1 MKERTKVYL
10 YTRVST
16 AMQIDGYSLEAQKN
30 RMKAYAEFNDYEIAG
45 EYEDAGKSGKSIEGR
60 IEFSRM
66 MDDIKCSK
74 DHVSYVLV
82 FKLSRFGRNA
92 ADVLSTLQVMQ
103 DFGVN
108 LICVEDGIDSSK
120 DAGKL
125 MISVLSAVAEI
136 ERENIRIQT
145 MEGRI
150 QKAREGKWNG
160 GFAPYGYDL
169 INGELHINE
178 EEAKTVRLIYE
189 LYVHKKMGG
198 RLIAQYLESHDIKK
212 LSHKNTRG
220 DMFAAAYIQDILRN
234 PTYCG
239 KIAYGR
245 RKQEKVHGTRN
256 DYRIVWN
263 DDYLLTDGIHQPIVS
278 VEDWEE
284 AQARLRS
291 QATKYKRY
299 DRQENE
305 HAYLLTGIIKCPECG
320 AGMYVS
326 KSVKKR
332 PDGSY
337 YKEFRYYGCKHRR
350 MDKGQKCTFKNQLP
364 MELMDQAVAEVI
376 VSLVS
381 RPDFAAMM
389 AEKINA
395 EIDISALLEEIAHYE
410 KHLRQQYA
418 VKDRLAEDI
427 DQLDPDDRHYQ
438 RRKSDLEERLY
449 KMYDKIEGTEEH
461 LIEARAKKQA
471 IDADRITRDNILSI
485 LMNFEKLYSVMSDI
499 EKRDLMA
506 TMIADI
512 QVYPQRQPNGQ
523 WLKSI
528 HFKLPLI
535 AEEELQFSLDKKDWL
550 DMMGGVINVE
560 SAPGEGS
567 RFEVL
572 LEFKV
577 DAQADDRAHTVKDC
591 RLLLVGYAPGRVADV
606 QDALEHTPVTAE
618 AVERP
623 EDAVSILR
631 QEDVDVVL
639 LSCQYRA
646 PEMLRPLVRQMRE
659 AAGKPIFVFCMQAGQ
674 REEVLDIISACGLD
688 GFVPLPFFLSNLE
701 NEMAKLRTEFGNIG
715 NVDGTSVLN
724 GMRLLCAEDNP
735 LNAEILEELLHM
747 QGATCTIYSDGK
759 QLVEAFD
766 HVRPSDY
773 DVILM
778 DVQMPVMN
786 GYEATRALRASDN
799 PVGRTIP
806 IIAMTAN
813 AFADDIQQ
821 SLDAGMDMHLSKP
834 IDIAVLEK
842 TLSLFRTDKKNHGRA
857 VFKRRVMEMEK

>member
-1 MKERTKVYL
+1 
-10 YTRVST
+10 
-16 AMQIDGYSLEAQKN
+16 
-30 RMKAYAEFNDYEIAG
+30 
-45 EYEDAGKSGKSIEGR
+45 
-60 IEFSRM
+60 
-66 MDDIKCSK
+66 
-74 DHVSYVLV
+74 
-82 FKLSRFGRNA
+82 
-92 ADVLSTLQVMQ
+92 
-103 DFGVN
+103 
-108 LICVEDGIDSSK
+108 
-120 DAGKL
+120 
-125 MISVLSAVAEI
+125 
-136 ERENIRIQT
+136 
-145 MEGRI
+145 
-150 QKAREGKWNG
+150 
-160 GFAPYGYDL
+160 
-169 INGELHINE
+169 
-178 EEAKTVRLIYE
+178 
-189 LYVHKKMGG
+189 
-198 RLIAQYLESHDIKK
+198 
-212 LSHKNTRG
+212 
-220 DMFAAAYIQDILRN
+220 MFAAAYIQDILRN

-410 KHLRQQYA
+410 KQLRQQYA

-449 KMYDKIEGTEEH
+449 KMYDKIEETEEH

-550 DMMGGVINVE
+550 ETVMSLVQQNPDDIVKVGIDADELAVTKAESKATYGEIQARVKEQTGLNVTPLYIAQVKRKHGIIERECYNKAKSE
-560 SAPGEGS
+560 SAKMLICPTDKEKAI
-567 RFEVL
+567 E
-572 LEFKV
+572 
-577 DAQADDRAHTVKDC
+577 
-591 RLLLVGYAPGRVADV
+591 
-606 QDALEHTPVTAE
+606 DAL
-618 AVERP
+618 R
-623 EDAVSILR
+623 
-631 QEDVDVVL
+631 
-639 LSCQYRA
+639 
-646 PEMLRPLVRQMRE
+646 
-659 AAGKPIFVFCMQAGQ
+659 
-674 REEVLDIISACGLD
+674 
-688 GFVPLPFFLSNLE
+688 FF
-701 NEMAKLRTEFGNIG
+701 
-715 NVDGTSVLN
+715 
-724 GMRLLCAEDNP
+724 GM
-735 LNAEILEELLHM
+735 
-747 QGATCTIYSDGK
+747 
-759 QLVEAFD
+759 
-766 HVRPSDY
+766 
-773 DVILM
+773 
-778 DVQMPVMN
+778 
-786 GYEATRALRASDN
+786 
-799 PVGRTIP
+799 
-806 IIAMTAN
+806 IA
-813 AFADDIQQ
+813 
-821 SLDAGMDMHLSKP
+821 
-834 IDIAVLEK
+834 
-842 TLSLFRTDKKNHGRA
+842 
-857 VFKRRVMEMEK
+857 